1 LFYIEHVRIARPW
14 LLIVFGLFT
23 CMWVK
28 GTKRFSDVYS
38 LYIITDTSIIS
49 VAELKTKVQ
58 TISVAAEE

>member
-1 LFYIEHVRIARPW
+1 MVTNCVWFIYMHVSQ
-14 LLIVFGLFT
+14 
-23 CMWVK
+23 

-49 VAELKTKVQ
+49 VAELKNKVQ